1 VKLITVGLLEPS
13 TQLSMVARS
22 HVHGTG
28 LGTVVVDSADYP
40 RARSDAA
47 LRRFLDANPELIIVD
62 AQDVSAAI
70 EAIRV
75 LHAALPAAWILVSTS
90 VLDAQIILEMVR
102 SGAREIIPNPATQAN
117 LTYALQHYI
126 EERDRERKSNSGA
139 HGKLYPVC
147 EGKRGSGAT
156 TVALNLAAS
165 LAEIPN
171 TRVALIDL
179 DWPVG
184 DAAAYLNIAPRFT
197 LANALSSAVRL
208 DSVLLDS
215 YMHQHDRLYVLPSSE
230 TLESDEMLTEE
241 AVAQLLDVVAQTY
254 THAVIDLPISLDRKL
269 VRTVTTLSKTVLAV
283 LTPELPSI
291 RRTERLLRF
300 FGEFE
305 AADKIQLVLNRA
317 RKSDEIDPG
326 QIEKALKHPV
336 SWTVSNDYRAC
347 SEAINAGK
355 TILAVSN
362 KHISR
367 DLREMARELAGYE
380 IEDKRRGL
388 LNLLPK
394 TSSSF

>member
-1 VKLITVGLLEPS
+1 VKLITVGLLGPN
-13 TQLSMVARS
+13 TQASIVARA

-28 LGTVVVDSADYP
+28 LGTVVVDATDYP
-40 RARSDAA
+40 RTRSDAA
-47 LRRFLDANPELIIVD
+47 VRRFLDANPELIIVD
-62 AQDVSAAI
+62 AQDLTLAI
-70 EAIRV
+70 DAIRV
-75 LHAALPAAWILVSTS
+75 LHSALPAAWILVSTS
-90 VLDAQIILEMVR
+90 ILDAQIILEMVR
-102 SGAREIIPNPATQAN
+102 SGAREIIPNPTTQA
-117 LTYALQHYI
+117 LTYALQHYV
-126 EERDRERKSNSGA
+126 EERDRERKSSSSA
-139 HGKLYPVC
+139 HGKLYSVC

-156 TVALNLAAS
+156 TIALNLAAS
-165 LAEIPN
+165 LSEIPN
-171 TRVALIDL
+171 SRVALIDL
-179 DWPVG
+179 DWPIG

-230 TLESDEMLTEE
+230 TLESSEMLTVE

-254 THAVIDLPISLDRKL
+254 THAVIDLPISLDRNL

-300 FGEFE
+300 FADFE
-305 AADKIQLVLNRA
+305 TTDKIQLVLNRA

-347 SEAINAGK
+347 SEAVNAGK
-355 TILAVSN
+355 TILAISSR
-362 KHISR
+362 HISR
-367 DLREMARELAGYE
+367 DLREMARELAGFE